1 MHIFI
6 SKELIVTVNICLMIL
21 NICFMIEHTQVQ
33 LLIWMSRKP
42 TKPLDISIIVSHI
55 SEKPLENLFS
65 IYILYSVCHNDMV
78 QDDKCNLG
86 KSCEKLLPLYGCINT

>member
-42 TKPLDISIIVSHI
+42 TKPIDISIIVSHI

-78 QDDKCNLG
+78 QDDKCNLD